1 MTASDR
7 ERPTI
12 KEVIDRYDLMPKKSL
27 GQNFL
32 LDLSLTQK
40 IARCASLTNDD
51 IVIEVGSGPGALT
64 RALLESEAHKIYAIE
79 KDERAIKAAD
89 LLKDWYG
96 ERFEILNADALTIDT
111 TRFAMPGK
119 HLKIVAN
126 LPYNISTTLLIS
138 WLHQVKSF
146 DCFVLMFQKEVADRL
161 VAKSD
166 TKAYGRL
173 SILSQWLC
181 TVEKCFDIAPV
192 AFYPPPKIVSTVVRF
207 TPKKDLTFDA
217 EDFKIL
223 ETLTHHAF
231 GQRRKM
237 LRQSLK
243 GLIPEAESVLQ
254 SLGLDPSLR
263 AENLTIDDFLTLKD
277 YVKERKHLLS

>member
-1 MTASDR
+1 MTHSDKD
-7 ERPTI
+7 RPTI

-40 IARCASLTNDD
+40 IARCANLTDND
-51 IVIEVGSGPGALT
+51 IVIEIGSGPGALT
-64 RALLESEAHKIYAIE
+64 RALLESQAYKIYAIE
-79 KDERAIKAAD
+79 KDERAIRAAD
-89 LLKDWYG
+89 LLKEWYKD
-96 ERFEILNADALTIDT
+96 RFEIMNADALTIDT
-111 TRFAMPGK
+111 TRFALPGK
-119 HLKIVAN
+119 RLKIVAN
-126 LPYNISTTLLIS
+126 LPYNISTVLLIS
-138 WLHQVKSF
+138 WLHQVQSF

-161 VAKSD
+161 VAQPG

-181 TVEKCFDIAPV
+181 KVEKCFDIAPV

-207 TPKKDLTFDA
+207 IPKSDLTFDA

-223 ETLTHHAF
+223 EKVTHHAF

-243 GLIPEAESVLQ
+243 GLIPETESVLQ
-254 SLGLDPSLR
+254 SLCIDPSLR
-263 AENLTIDDFLTLKD
+263 AENLTIDDFLMLKD
-277 YVKERKHLLS
+277 YMKKKRSFV

>member
-1 MTASDR
+1 MTLSEKD
-7 ERPTI
+7 RPTI

-40 IARCASLTNDD
+40 IARCANLTAED

-64 RALLESEAHKIYAIE
+64 RALLESSAHKIYAIE
-79 KDERAIKAAD
+79 KDERAIKAAA
-89 LLKDWYG
+89 LLKEWYG
-96 ERFEILNADALTIDT
+96 DRFEILNADALTIDA
-111 TRFAMPGK
+111 TRFAMSDK
-119 HLKIVAN
+119 RLKIVAN
-126 LPYNISTTLLIS
+126 LPYNISTVLLIS
-138 WLHQVKSF
+138 WLHQVRSF
-146 DCFVLMFQKEVADRL
+146 DCFVLMFQKEVAERL
-161 VAKSD
+161 VAKPG
-166 TKAYGRL
+166 TKTYGRL

-181 TVEKCFDIAPV
+181 DVEKCFDIAPV

-207 TPKKDLTFDA
+207 TPKQDLIFDA
-217 EDFKIL
+217 QDFKIL

-254 SLGLDPSLR
+254 SLGIDPSFR
-263 AENLTIDDFLTLKD
+263 AENLSIDDFLRLTAYLK
-277 YVKERKHLLS
+277 KR